1 MSDPADALRLD
12 LFLCFSLYSATHAM
26 QRVYAPMLADL
37 GITYPQ
43 YLALV
48 ALWQQDDQ
56 TVGALGEHLM
66 LESSTLTPMLKR
78 LEAAGL
84 VSRARD
90 LNDERQVRVR
100 LTEAGWALHAR
111 AAAIPG
117 CVLEA
122 VGLSPK
128 ELIPLKQQLDALR
141 ERLERAAG
149 P

>member
-90 LNDERQVRVR
+90 PNDERQVRVR
-100 LTEAGWALHAR
+100 LTEAGWALRDR

>member
-100 LTEAGWALHAR
+100 LTEAGWALRAR

>member
-90 LNDERQVRVR
+90 PHDERQVRVR
-100 LTEAGWALHAR
+100 LTEAGWALRAR
-111 AAAIPG
+111 AAAVPG